1 MPPRKASAHTRF
13 GYRNPVHVGLLGR
26 RNAQLIIPADAL
38 RAPLNSG
45 VGRLTIAPVFCAAVL
60 PVVGIDAVPAG

>member
-1 MPPRKASAHTRF
+1 MRF
-13 GYRNPVHVGLLGR
+13 SGLRGESVAVLVVC
-26 RNAQLIIPADAL
+26 
-38 RAPLNSG
+38 RAGAAERG